1 MSHLRARSVMAAV
14 AVAVVLFA
22 LAAPVAGAHPLGGN
36 NSDAAHYLTRI
47 EAVSPGVPGLTAAV
61 SPRGEWIEVTN
72 TTGRTLIVLGY
83 AHEPYLRVTPA
94 GVAQNGVSPTV
105 VLNQNLFAD
114 ISQALLSAP
123 QPPQWQAVSTA
134 NHVRWHDHR
143 IHWMG
148 AARPPGVQAH
158 PGTGQLI
165 GRWTVHMTL
174 DAQPVDITGTLSWL
188 PKKSGIDK
196 SLLFLV
202 GDALLL
208 GAAVAGFAIYGRRR
222 RIRAAAQQPPPT
234 PEPDPRPGEVDPLDD
249 LELSALAAR
258 RQDPSPSN
266 NGGDRSTGAIHPP
279 RM

>member
-1 MSHLRARSVMAAV
+1 MSDSRTRSITTAV
-14 AVAVVLFA
+14 ALAVVLFA
-22 LAAPVAGAHPLGGN
+22 LAAPSAGAHPLGGN

-47 EAVSPGVPGLTAAV
+47 EAVSPAVPGLTATV

-94 GVAQNGVSPTV
+94 GVAQNSVSPTV

-123 QPPQWQAVSTA
+123 QASQWQAVSTA

-148 AARPPGVQAH
+148 AARPPGVRAH

-174 DAQPVDITGTLSWL
+174 DSQPVDITGTLSWL

-222 RIRAAAQQPPPT
+222 RIRAAAQQPPAT
-234 PEPDPRPGEVDPLDD
+234 PEPDPRPAGVDPLDD
-249 LELSALAAR
+249 LELSAVAAR
-258 RQDPSPSN
+258 RRDASPSN
-266 NGGDRSTGAIHPP
+266 NGGGTSAGARRPP
-279 RM
+279 QL

>member
-1 MSHLRARSVMAAV
+1 MSYLRARSAAAGIGLGV
-14 AVAVVLFA
+14 ALLAVG
-22 LAAPVAGAHPLGGN
+22 APAAGAHPLGGN

-47 EAVSPGVPGLTAAV
+47 DAINPPVSGLTATV

-83 AHEPYLRVTPA
+83 AHEPYLRISPA
-94 GVAQNGVSPTV
+94 GVAQNNVSPTV

-123 QPPQWQAVSTA
+123 QTAQWKAVSTA

-148 AARPPGVQAH
+148 AVRPPGVQAH

-165 GRWTVHMTL
+165 GRWTVHMAL
-174 DAQPVDITGTLSWL
+174 DGQPVDISGTLSWL
-188 PKKSGIDK
+188 PKKSGLDQ

-202 GDALLL
+202 GDALVL
-208 GAAVAGFAIYGRRR
+208 GAAVAGLALYARWRRR
-222 RIRAAAQQPPPT
+222 RPAAGDPNLPAPDALDGSDAFDLSLQAGPSQGNGHPANQASRRSFPAGR
-234 PEPDPRPGEVDPLDD
+234 EP
-249 LELSALAAR
+249 
-258 RQDPSPSN
+258 
-266 NGGDRSTGAIHPP
+266 
-279 RM
+279 